1 MTTTK
6 LSHSQLSLENAKKA
20 TEFGGKRF
28 LGFTK
33 KGAEVWIS
41 AYLNRETKE
50 IKVQSTHNLSVLL
63 EDGAE
68 LAARRVIV
76 ERNKTLY
83 TDVNSVIASMKRDSG
98 GRVSK
103 RTLEH
108 LDALMSQSE
117 TKTGR
122 GFVKGVPT
130 TLFIRYVF
138 ESIYSGNT
146 DSAEGGFRVIDVIKS
161 WGFPQGEYYLIN
173 SNTSI
178 T

>member
-1 MTTTK
+1 MITTK
-6 LSHSQLSLENAKKA
+6 LTHSQLSLENAKNA

-68 LAARRVIV
+68 LASRRVIV

-83 TDVNSVIASMKRDSG
+83 TDVQSVIASMRRDSG
-98 GRVSK
+98 GRVSS

-108 LDALMSQSE
+108 LDALMSQAQS
-117 TKTGR
+117 KTGK
-122 GFVKGVPT
+122 GFIKQVPT
-130 TLFIRYVF
+130 NLFIRYVF
-138 ESIYSGNT
+138 ESIFSGNT
-146 DSAEGGFRVIDVIKS
+146 DSSEGGFRVIDIIKS
-161 WGFPQGEYYLIN
+161 WGFPEGEYYLIN